1 MNAHTQKRS
10 FRLARLQV
18 RNWLSSSLFAV
29 IIEFVLRAAAATA
42 RCSTLL
48 LCSSL
53 LLPYK
58 CKIIPFSFGDTELLA
73 SSSSSAVA
81 AVYVHCFGL
90 SSTPTPPRRR
100 QRRIHSPPLTIIMY
114 TMKIYSCTRQR
125 PPTTYLET
133 KHPWQGEC
141 Y

>member
-29 IIEFVLRAAAATA
+29 IIEFMLRAAAATA

-73 SSSSSAVA
+73 SSSAVA

-90 SSTPTPPRRR
+90 SSTPAAAAKNTFSSSHNNNVYYEN
-100 QRRIHSPPLTIIMY
+100 ILVY
-114 TMKIYSCTRQR
+114 
-125 PPTTYLET
+125 
-133 KHPWQGEC
+133 
-141 Y
+141 